1 MKSCDYEKK
10 RVPVTYETRYKHKL
24 NMLEPGTVMLK
35 WLGILMLTGLVLRL
49 LRLKLVSYIIFGL
62 AGAIFLLL
70 LILLAIETHQDRVL
84 NEIAAQEHK
93 EE

>member
-1 MKSCDYEKK
+1 MKKE

-35 WLGILMLTGLVLRL
+35 WIGILLLVGLV
-49 LRLKLVSYIIFGL
+49 LRLKLVSYIVWGL

-70 LILLAIETHQDRVL
+70 LVLLAIEAHQDSVL

-93 EE
+93 ED

>member
-1 MKSCDYEKK
+1 MKKK
-10 RVPVTYETRYKHKL
+10 RVHVTYETRYKHKL

-35 WLGILMLTGLVLRL
+35 WIGILLLVGLVLWL
-49 LRLKLVSYIIFGL
+49 LWMKLVSYIIFGL

-70 LILLAIETHQDRVL
+70 LILIAIEAHQDSVL

>member
-1 MKSCDYEKK
+1 MRKSKP
-10 RVPVTYETRYKHKL
+10 PVTYETRYKHKL

-35 WLGILMLTGLVLRL
+35 WIGILLPIDLVLRL
-49 LRLKLVSYIIFGL
+49 LRLKLMSYIVFGL

-70 LILLAIETHQDRVL
+70 LILLAIEAHQDNVL

-93 EE
+93 ED